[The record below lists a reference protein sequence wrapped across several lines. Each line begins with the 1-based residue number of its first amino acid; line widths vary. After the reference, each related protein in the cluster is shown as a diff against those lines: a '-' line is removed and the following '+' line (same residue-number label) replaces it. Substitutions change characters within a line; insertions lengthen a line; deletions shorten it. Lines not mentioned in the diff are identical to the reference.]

1 MLLCNLSIFAVWYFM
16 FNTGLEGGTVS
27 LTGYTLYKYI
37 WNVENKKAVYFPAD
51 FNFWLTMLFVSEV
64 VIVHILLLK
73 PEYSAITRPISWL
86 LMPLLRS
93 SFGHQWPPLWL
104 LRLNGRL
111 TSKSTSNLD
120 FKYLHKALWKSD
132 RIRKCIF
139 MLPEINSRQ
148 HGLRYSI

>member
-1 MLLCNLSIFAVWYFM
+1 MLLCNLSICTMWYFM
-16 FNTGLEGGTVS
+16 FYTGLEGGTVS
-27 LTGYTLYKYI
+27 LIGYNLYKYI

-51 FNFWLTMLFVSEV
+51 FNFGVTMIFVNDV

-73 PEYSAITRPISWL
+73 PEYSVITRPISWM

-93 SFGHQWPPLWL
+93 SFGHQWPPHWL
-104 LRLNGRL
+104 HRFYGPL

-139 MLPEINSRQ
+139 MLPVINSRQ
-148 HGLRYSI
+148 HGLRFSI